1 MIIYFLRHG
10 SAGEKRANPKQ
21 DEKRPLDKQGI
32 EQCRYIGA
40 ALSAS
45 DIQVDQVISSPLKR
59 ATQTASLVGTEMGY
73 EGDVKVEQ
81 AMRPEANFE
90 AFREMLRKYSK
101 LDSIMVVGHNPSIT
115 EFCSLLLTNGI
126 ESQMVELKKGGVARV
141 EYSGKNN
148 AVLHWS
154 LTPKLVRSLQTSFT
168 SKSLPK
174 TARK

>member
-10 SAGEKRANPKQ
+10 SAGEKRANSKQ
-21 DEKRPLDKQGI
+21 DDKRPLDKQGI
-32 EQCRYIGA
+32 EQCRYVGA

-45 DIQVDQVISSPLKR
+45 DVQVDQVISSPLKR

-73 EGDVKVEQ
+73 EGDVKIEQ
-81 AMRPEANFE
+81 AMRPEASFE
-90 AFREMLRKYSK
+90 AFRDMLRKYSK

-126 ESQMVELKKGGVARV
+126 ESQMIELKKCGVARV

-154 LTPKLVRSLQTSFT
+154 LTPKLVRSVQTSFT

>member
-1 MIIYFLRHG
+1 
-10 SAGEKRANPKQ
+10 
-21 DEKRPLDKQGI
+21 
-32 EQCRYIGA
+32 
-40 ALSAS
+40 
-45 DIQVDQVISSPLKR
+45 
-59 ATQTASLVGTEMGY
+59 
-73 EGDVKVEQ
+73 
-81 AMRPEANFE
+81 MRPEASFE
-90 AFREMLRKYSK
+90 QFREMLRKYSK